1 MAMNYPLS
9 GYNRM
14 PMGLEGRR
22 ALITGGTHG
31 IGLAIAEALC
41 GLGCTIAV
49 CSSTQDRLASVRHRF
64 PKSTVTIQADA
75 LDVYAVD
82 IVKEA
87 IEREWGGLDILVNNV
102 GGGGRWG
109 SEIVEETPLGV
120 WDEVGQK
127 NFGIATELTMLAIPH
142 MRKNK
147 WGRVVTITS
156 ILGGKEGNGRPWFVM
171 AKAAQTALMK
181 SLASQSYL
189 ARDGITFNSVA
200 PGLIDVGKP
209 GLGDEE
215 LPLGRMGK
223 PEEVANVVAFLCSPL
238 ASLVNGANIVVDGG
252 QSRAI

>member
-1 MAMNYPLS
+1 MDLGIA
-9 GYNRM
+9 GKH
-14 PMGLEGRR
+14 
-22 ALITGGTHG
+22 ALVTGGSKG
-31 IGLAIAEALC
+31 IGLAIARALWVE
-41 GLGCTIAV
+41 GA
-49 CSSTQDRLASVRHRF
+49 D
-64 PKSTVTIQADA
+64 VTICSRSEPA
-75 LDVYAVD
+75 
-82 IVKEA
+82 
-87 IEREWGGLDILVNNV
+87 ERVRSPRWRWVQFHAEIGGHSTHEIDILVNNV

-109 SEIVEETPLGV
+109 REIIEETAPEV
-120 WDEVGQK
+120 WDEVWRK
-127 NFGIATELTMLAIPH
+127 NSGIAAELTMRAIPH
-142 MRKNK
+142 MRAKK
-147 WGRVVTITS
+147 WGRIITITS

-209 GLGDEE
+209 GLGNEE
-215 LPLGRMGK
+215 LPLGRMGT

>member
-1 MAMNYPLS
+1 MDL
-9 GYNRM
+9 
-14 PMGLEGRR
+14 GLAGKT
-22 ALITGGTHG
+22 ALVTGGSHG
-31 IGLAIAEALC
+31 IGLAITEALWRE
-41 GLGCTIAV
+41 GCEVSAWSRSSGVDVLNRAAV
-49 CSSTQDRLASVRHRF
+49 IDAISTTN
-64 PKSTVTIQADA
+64 PP
-75 LDVYAVD
+75 
-82 IVKEA
+82 
-87 IEREWGGLDILVNNV
+87 DILINNV

-109 SEIVEETPLGV
+109 AETIEETLPTV
-120 WDEVGQK
+120 WAEVYEK
-127 NFGIATELTMLAIPH
+127 NAGIAAYLTCWATYH
-142 MRKNK
+142 MRRRK

-181 SLASQSYL
+181 SLATQAYL

-209 GLGDEE
+209 GLGNEE
-215 LPLGRMGK
+215 LPLGRMGT

>member
-1 MAMNYPLS
+1 MNILNHDYRYPDLK
-9 GYNRM
+9 
-14 PMGLEGRR
+14 GRR

-31 IGLAIAEALC
+31 IGLAIAAALC
-41 GLGCTIAV
+41 TQGGCKIAV
-49 CSSTQDRLASVRHRF
+49 CSSTDARLADVIWRF
-64 PKSTVTIQADA
+64 PASTLAIKADMTIPGAAQAVTDRIDS
-75 LDVYAVD
+75 
-82 IVKEA
+82 
-87 IEREWGGLDILVNNV
+87 EWGGLDILVNNV

-109 SEIVEETPLGV
+109 SDIVEDAD
-120 WDEVGQK
+120 DEVWSGVLQK
-127 NFGIATELTMLAIPH
+127 NACAAANFTMWAIPH
-142 MRKNK
+142 MRKQK
-147 WGRVVTITS
+147 WGRVVTVTS

-209 GLGDEE
+209 GLGNEE
-215 LPLGRMGK
+215 LPLGRMGT

>member
-1 MAMNYPLS
+1 MNLDLK
-9 GYNRM
+9 GK
-14 PMGLEGRR
+14 R
-22 ALITGGTHG
+22 ALVTGGSKG
-31 IGLAIAEALC
+31 IGLAICNALTAE
-41 GLGCTIAV
+41 GCDVT
-49 CSSTQDRLASVRHRF
+49 SWSRSTGVDVLHR
-64 PKSTVTIQADA
+64 ST
-75 LDVYAVD
+75 LL
-82 IVKEA
+82 EA
-87 IEREWGGLDILVNNV
+87 MAHSHPPDILINNV

-109 SEIVEETPLGV
+109 KEIVEDTPYATWEEVYAKNAGV
-120 WDEVGQK
+120 
-127 NFGIATELTMLAIPH
+127 ASLLTRWVLSYMQG
-142 MRKNK
+142 RE

-189 ARDGITFNSVA
+189 ARANITFNSVA

-215 LPLGRMGK
+215 LPLGRMGT
-223 PEEVANVVAFLCSPL
+223 PEEVANVVVFLCSPL

>member
-1 MAMNYPLS
+1 MDLQLT
-9 GYNRM
+9 GKH
-14 PMGLEGRR
+14 
-22 ALITGGTHG
+22 ALVTGGSHG
-31 IGLAIAEALC
+31 IGFAIARALAQQ
-41 GLGCTIAV
+41 GCA
-49 CSSTQDRLASVRHRF
+49 
-64 PKSTVTIQADA
+64 VTIMARNLERLEAARQELIIYGTEIRAWEGDA
-75 LDVYAVD
+75 KYGGWSSIEVD
-82 IVKEA
+82 IL
-87 IEREWGGLDILVNNV
+87 INNV

-109 SEIVEETPLGV
+109 SEIAEETGSEV
-120 WDEVGQK
+120 WDEVSRK
-127 NFGIATELTMLAIPH
+127 NYGIAAELTMAAIPR
-142 MRKNK
+142 MRKKK

-156 ILGGKEGNGRPWFVM
+156 ILGGKEGNGRPWFVV

-209 GLGDEE
+209 GLGNEE
-215 LPLGRMGK
+215 LPLGRMGR

>member
-1 MAMNYPLS
+1 MDL
-9 GYNRM
+9 
-14 PMGLEGRR
+14 GLTGKT
-22 ALITGGTHG
+22 ALVTGGSHG
-31 IGLAIAEALC
+31 IGLAIAKILAQNGCDVTILSSNRERLDAALKE
-41 GLGCTIAV
+41 
-49 CSSTQDRLASVRHRF
+49 LAIYGT
-64 PKSTVTIQADA
+64 KCAAIQADVKWGGFST
-75 LDVYAVD
+75 LEVD
-82 IVKEA
+82 IL
-87 IEREWGGLDILVNNV
+87 INNV

-109 SEIVEETPLGV
+109 SEIVEETGAEV
-120 WDEVGQK
+120 WDEVARK
-127 NFGIATELTMLAIPH
+127 NSGIATELTMRAIPH

-181 SLASQSYL
+181 SLATQAYL

-209 GLGDEE
+209 GLGNEE
-215 LPLGRMGK
+215 LPLGRMGT

>member
-1 MAMNYPLS
+1 MSALL
-9 GYNRM
+9 GHAGWDL
-14 PMGLEGRR
+14 GLEGKR

-31 IGLAIAEALC
+31 IGRAIAGLLC
-41 GLGCTIAV
+41 TQGCRIAV
-49 CSSTQDRLASVRHRF
+49 CSRSEERLADVRHRF
-64 PKSTVTIQADA
+64 PRGTLALPANVEMTGQIVGVTQIIDA
-75 LDVYAVD
+75 
-82 IVKEA
+82 
-87 IEREWGGLDILVNNV
+87 EWGGIDILVNNV

-109 SEIVEETPLGV
+109 LEIAEDTD
-120 WDEVGQK
+120 DEVWEGVYQK
-127 NFGIATELTMLAIPH
+127 NAVASYQFAMWAIPH
-142 MRKNK
+142 MRRQK

-189 ARDGITFNSVA
+189 ARDGLTFNSVA

-209 GLGDEE
+209 GLGNEE
-215 LPLGRMGK
+215 LPLGRMGT

-238 ASLVNGANIVVDGG
+238 ASLVNGANITVDGG

>member
-1 MAMNYPLS
+1 MNVLS
-9 GYNRM
+9 GHTGWDL
-14 PMGLEGRR
+14 GLEGKR
-22 ALITGGTHG
+22 ALVTGGTHG
-31 IGLAIAEALC
+31 IGLAIASLLC
-41 GLGCTIAV
+41 RHGCKIAV
-49 CSSTQDRLASVRHRF
+49 CSRSEERLENVRRRF
-64 PKSTVTIQADA
+64 PSSTLALPADVA
-75 LDVYAVD
+75 MTGQMVGAMQVIDA
-82 IVKEA
+82 
-87 IEREWGGLDILVNNV
+87 EWGGIDIVINNV

-109 SEIVEETPLGV
+109 LEIIEDTDDEAWEGV
-120 WDEVGQK
+120 YQK
-127 NFGIATELTMLAIPH
+127 NAVASCQFTMWAIPH
-142 MRKNK
+142 MRAKK

-209 GLGDEE
+209 GLGSEE
-215 LPLGRMGK
+215 LPLGRMGT

-238 ASLVNGANIVVDGG
+238 ASLVNGANLVVDGG